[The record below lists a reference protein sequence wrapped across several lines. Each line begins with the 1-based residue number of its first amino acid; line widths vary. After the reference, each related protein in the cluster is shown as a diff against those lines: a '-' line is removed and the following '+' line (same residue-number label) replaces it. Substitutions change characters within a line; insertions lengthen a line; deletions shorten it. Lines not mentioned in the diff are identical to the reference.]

1 MCQRPEWDGP
11 KTRPSDGQLCCHW
24 RWVLHV
30 VQTPQTKKDIF
41 KRMTKRRWYV
51 VTFNAKKYVLN
62 SLLLRQWEA
71 MTGNDPIRCRF
82 EPSIFWM
89 IWTNKS
95 ILNTYIFLQRGN
107 YVGTENKF
115 LWSKKGSQTCAFTS
129 QHNIYIYIFFRF
141 VFQTFILALLSTVH
155 RSESARHI
163 VLMKHAVC
171 VSRTVLPIKTQ
182 CALRTGQHTTTNAG
196 TSWATARGWTITL
209 CITWEAVKVSKRQ
222 PTTENSP

>member
-41 KRMTKRRWYV
+41 KRMTKRGWYV

-115 LWSKKGSQTCAFTS
+115 LW
-129 QHNIYIYIFFRF
+129 F

-163 VLMKHAVC
+163 VLMKQAVC
-171 VSRTVLPIKTQ
+171 VSKTVLPIKTQ

-196 TSWATARGWTITL
+196 TSWATTRGWTITL

-222 PTTENSP
+222 PKTENSP

>member
-71 MTGNDPIRCRF
+71 MSGNDPIRCRF

-129 QHNIYIYIFFRF
+129 QHNVYIYFFRF
-141 VFQTFILALLSTVH
+141 VFQTFILALMSTVH

-163 VLMKHAVC
+163 VLTKHAVC
-171 VSRTVLPIKTQ
+171 VSKTVPPIKTQ

>member
-129 QHNIYIYIFFRF
+129 QHNIYIYFFSVCF
-141 VFQTFILALLSTVH
+141 SDLHPCLTVH
-155 RSESARHI
+155 CPSFGVCKAYSAHETRC
-163 VLMKHAVC
+163 VC
-171 VSRTVLPIKTQ
+171 FEDCPTYQDPVCT
-182 CALRTGQHTTTNAG
+182 ANGTTYDNKCWHELSYCKG
-196 TSWATARGWTITL
+196 LDNNLVYHLGSCEG
-209 CITWEAVKVSKRQ
+209 
-222 PTTENSP
+222 

>member
-11 KTRPSDGQLCCHW
+11 KTRPTDGQLCCHW

-41 KRMTKRRWYV
+41 KRMTKRGWYV

-71 MTGNDPIRCRF
+71 MSGNDPIRCRF

-115 LWSKKGSQTCAFTS
+115 LWSKKRSQTCAFTS
-129 QHNIYIYIFFRF
+129 QHNIYIFFRF
-141 VFQTFILALLSTVH
+141 VFQTFILALMSTVH

-163 VLMKHAVC
+163 VLTKHAVC
-171 VSRTVLPIKTQ
+171 VSKTVPPIKTQ

-196 TSWATARGWTITL
+196 TSSATARGWTITL
-209 CITWEAVKVSKRQ
+209 CITWEVVKVSKRQ
-222 PTTENSP
+222 PTTKNSP